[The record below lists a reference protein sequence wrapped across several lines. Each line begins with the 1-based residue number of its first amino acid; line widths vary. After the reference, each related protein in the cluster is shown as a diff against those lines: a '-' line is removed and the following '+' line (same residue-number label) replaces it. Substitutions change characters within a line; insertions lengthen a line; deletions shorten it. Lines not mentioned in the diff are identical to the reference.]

1 METLFEGERYATPKP
16 MNDKQLMALY
26 DIADYRTWSKLLSK
40 ISFLLANRKSERRLF
55 YNINEV
61 KLIFEHLGAPIV
73 KS

>member
-40 ISFLLANRKSERRLF
+40 ISFLLTNRKSERRTF

-61 KLIFEHLGAPIV
+61 KLIFEHLGVPIV

>member
-26 DIADYRTWSKLLSK
+26 DITDYRTWNKLLSR
-40 ISFLLANRKSERRLF
+40 ISILLANRKEERRLF

-61 KLIFEHLGAPIV
+61 QLIFEHLGKPII
-73 KS
+73 KL